1 MNQAK
6 EILPRLL
13 QLSTAE
19 RGHLVLELIRSLD
32 GSNDPHA
39 AEAWLTELEQRA
51 VDAGKTS
58 GMENWNS
65 VRHKIEARLQ
75 RA

>member
-1 MNQAK
+1 
-6 EILPRLL
+6 
-13 QLSTAE
+13 
-19 RGHLVLELIRSLD
+19 LELIRSLD

-58 GMENWNS
+58 GMENWDS

-75 RA
+75 GA